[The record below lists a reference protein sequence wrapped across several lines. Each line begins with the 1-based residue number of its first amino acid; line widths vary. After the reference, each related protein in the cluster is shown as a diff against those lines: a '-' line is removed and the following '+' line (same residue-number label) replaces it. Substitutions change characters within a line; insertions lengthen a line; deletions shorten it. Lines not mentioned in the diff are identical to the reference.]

1 MSKKSK
7 IFEKMKMSLYHQPPN
22 IHEKYGSLLPGG
34 FFCLSRNNDVYL
46 EYDIHVQTL

>member
-1 MSKKSK
+1 MDHYYLVD
-7 IFEKMKMSLYHQPPN
+7 F
-22 IHEKYGSLLPGG
+22 